1 MNKTFKFVCQ
11 YGVLKKNI
19 FGKYTNKL
27 KSVIDVKTVL
37 HFDNQYLEVF
47 LYGIDRNNGVG
58 ITNEYYTLYYKNI
71 KKIVYDEPT
80 STITI
85 EELEGDINITTG
97 EELEPTTINFIVDKN
112 FLNDINIVFEELG
125 KSGYFSLIQ

>member
-125 KSGYFSLIQ
+125 KSGYFSLIR

>member
-11 YGVLKKNI
+11 YGILKKNI
-19 FGKYTNKL
+19 FGKYTNKI
-27 KSVIDVKTVL
+27 KDIIDVKTIL

-47 LYGIDRNNGVG
+47 LYGIDRNNGEG

-71 KKIVYDEPT
+71 KKIIYDEDT
-80 STITI
+80 STLTI
-85 EELEGDINITTG
+85 EELDGDINITTG
-97 EELEPTTINFIVDKN
+97 EELEPTTISFIVDKK

-125 KSGYFSLIQ
+125 ESGYFSLVK